1 MNIKNSI
8 VECVGNTPL
17 IRVNRIIEKYNLKS
31 DLLVKVESFNPLGSI
46 KDRVGVNMIIEAE
59 EKGIINKDTIIIEAT
74 SGNTGVGL
82 AFMCAS
88 RGYRLIITMPESM
101 SIERRRLLSALGAEL
116 VLTKATEG
124 MKGAIM
130 EAERIHNENPNS
142 IIAGQF
148 ENEANPNAHKKSTA
162 LELLDQTDGKI
173 DYLVA
178 TVGTGGTITGIG
190 EVLKEKIP
198 EIKVIAVEPKSSN
211 VLSGGEARAHKIQG
225 IGAGFVPNVL
235 NTKIYDE
242 VITVTDEEAYFYTN
256 EIARIEGILCGISS
270 GAALKAGIEVASKE
284 EGKTVV
290 VILPDTG
297 ERYLSCGV
305 FDQ

>member
-17 IRVNRIIEKYNLKS
+17 VRVNRIIKKYNLKS

-46 KDRVGVNMIIEAE
+46 KDRVGVNMIVEAE

-116 VLTKATEG
+116 VLTKGEEG

-148 ENEANPNAHKKSTA
+148 DNEANPNAHKKSTA

-211 VLSGGEARAHKIQG
+211 VLSGGEAGAHKIQG
-225 IGAGFVPNVL
+225 IGAGFVPKVL

-242 VITVTDEEAYFYTN
+242 VITVTDEEAYFYAN
-256 EIARIEGILCGISS
+256 EIARTEGILCGISS
-270 GAALKAGIEVASKE
+270 GAALKAGIDVASKE
-284 EGKTVV
+284 EGITVV

-305 FDQ
+305 FD

>member
-17 IRVNRIIEKYNLKS
+17 IRVNRIIKKYNLKS

-46 KDRVGVNMIIEAE
+46 KDRVGVNMIVEAE

-116 VLTKATEG
+116 VLTKGEEG

-148 ENEANPNAHKKSTA
+148 DNEANPNAHKKSTA

-211 VLSGGEARAHKIQG
+211 VLSGGEAGAHKIQG
-225 IGAGFVPNVL
+225 IGAGFVPKVL

-242 VITVTDEEAYFYTN
+242 VITVTDEEAYFYAN
-256 EIARIEGILCGISS
+256 EIARTEGILCGISS
-270 GAALKAGIEVASKE
+270 GAALKAGIDVASKE
-284 EGKTVV
+284 EGITVV

-305 FDQ
+305 FD